1 MTSLILLFIRF
12 VCRIPLRMSDADLL
26 IGDEACHGE
35 NAYTWGDAPERS
47 LLHGDTGQV
56 PINGDG
62 ELGIIQGKTPTNG
75 DEIGPVAKK
84 EGFAYD
90 PILTR

>member
-1 MTSLILLFIRF
+1 
-12 VCRIPLRMSDADLL
+12 MSDADLL

-62 ELGIIQGKTPTNG
+62 ELGIIQGKTPRNG
-75 DEIGPVAKK
+75 DEISPVGKK
-84 EGFAYD
+84 EGFTYD